1 MANVE
6 FHQGNTLKDITVLT
20 ILVTVFFGNV
30 PSLYIPF
37 IRQRQ
42 EEAGKIVG
50 NVLSLYIPFIS
61 YQAGCGRKRQ
71 EEAGRGRK
79 RQKEAERGRKRQ
91 KEVERGRKR

>member
-6 FHQGNTLKDITVLT
+6 FHQGNTLKDITDLT

-42 EEAGKIVG
+42 VEKGRCRQRQVEKGRSGQRQAEAGRQRQAEAEERKVVG
-50 NVLSLYIPFIS
+50 NVPSLYIPFIK
-61 YQAGCGRKRQ
+61 QR
-71 EEAGRGRK
+71 
-79 RQKEAERGRKRQ
+79 
-91 KEVERGRKR
+91 